1 MTRLF
6 AMVTMVIGLVFVSPQ
21 IVLAEEGAQAGDDID
36 RSVLP
41 ITPPPFKGKIGRT
54 AADSTPDFPKGVKAP
69 RSLNWG

>member
-21 IVLAEEGAQAGDDID
+21 IVLAEEGAQAGDEID

-41 ITPPPFKGKIGRT
+41 IMPAPFKGKIGIR
-54 AADSTPDFPKGVKAP
+54 PKA
-69 RSLNWG
+69 